1 MKIVILFLS
10 KTNKNKREELL
21 EVFIFFDLYQL
32 LFSKRLIKFFFY
44 NNILFYLLL

>member
-10 KTNKNKREELL
+10 KTNKNKGEELL

-32 LFSKRLIKFFFY
+32 
-44 NNILFYLLL
+44 